1 MKLDRSR
8 SFGTVY
14 GGSGHAYEQ
23 DGKFFDHEGEL
34 VATDESKA
42 EDQPKKPGRP
52 PKAKE
57 DAPKEDDQL
66 SAQLST

>member
-34 VATDESKA
+34 VAIDEPA
-42 EDQPKKPGRP
+42 AADQPKKPGRP
-52 PKAKE
+52 PKAKPE
-57 DAPKEDDQL
+57 DTKADDQL
-66 SAQLST
+66 SAQLQG